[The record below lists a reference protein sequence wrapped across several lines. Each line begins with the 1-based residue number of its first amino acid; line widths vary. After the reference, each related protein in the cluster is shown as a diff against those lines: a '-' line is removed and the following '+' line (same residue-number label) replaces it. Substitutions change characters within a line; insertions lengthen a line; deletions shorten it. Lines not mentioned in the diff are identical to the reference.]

1 MRFSTFILA
10 IVIVATGATVSLAQ
24 PRYGMMSPFGGF
36 FDPPDRSSGLIPR
49 TVVSFQSNYAP
60 GTVYIDT
67 SERRLYLVIRP
78 GLAIR
83 YGIGVGRDGYGW
95 SGVHRVSAK
104 RMWPNWTPPS
114 QMLARRPDLPRFHA
128 RRPRQSPRGE
138 SLISWIDT
146 LSHSRLE

>member
-24 PRYGMMSPFGGF
+24 PRYGASPYAGF
-36 FDPPDRSSGLIPR
+36 FDPYNRSSGPIPR
-49 TVVSFQSNYAP
+49 TVVNFQSNYAP

-83 YGIGVGRDGYGW
+83 YGIGIGRDGYGW

-104 RMWPNWTPPS
+104 REWRLVS
-114 QMLARRPDLPRFHA
+114 R
-128 RRPRQSPRGE
+128 
-138 SLISWIDT
+138 IDT
-146 LSHSRLE
+146 LSHSRLERARNNWAGRSFRLLYHDQR

>member
-24 PRYGMMSPFGGF
+24 PRYGVNPFAGF
-36 FDPPDRSSGLIPR
+36 FYSYNRTSGAIPR
-49 TVVSFQSNYAP
+49 TAGSFLNKHAA

-67 SERRLYLVIRP
+67 SGRRLYLVIRP

-83 YGIGVGRDGYGW
+83 YSIGVGRDGYGW

-104 RMWPNWTPPS
+104 REWRLVS
-114 QMLARRPDLPRFHA
+114 R
-128 RRPRQSPRGE
+128 
-138 SLISWIDT
+138 IDT
-146 LSHSRLE
+146 LSHSRLERARNNWAGRLFRLFSHDQR

>member
-1 MRFSTFILA
+1 MTRFSTFVVA
-10 IVIVATGATVSLAQ
+10 IVILTTGVTVSLAQ
-24 PRYGMMSPFGGF
+24 PRYGVSPFGGF
-36 FDPPDRSSGLIPR
+36 FVPLDRSSGPIPR

-104 RMWPNWTPPS
+104 REWRLVS
-114 QMLARRPDLPRFHA
+114 R
-128 RRPRQSPRGE
+128 
-138 SLISWIDT
+138 IDT
-146 LSHSRLE
+146 LSHSRLERARNNWAGRLFRLFSHDQR